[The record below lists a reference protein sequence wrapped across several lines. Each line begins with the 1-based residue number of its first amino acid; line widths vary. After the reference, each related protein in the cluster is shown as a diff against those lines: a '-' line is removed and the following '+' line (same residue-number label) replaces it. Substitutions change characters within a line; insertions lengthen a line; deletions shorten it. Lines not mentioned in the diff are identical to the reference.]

1 MRIKTPAKA
10 NIIAGIALLRPTL
23 LLLFWLAGIGISAGA
38 AAARNTGPLET
49 SVADIRQLGEA
60 GKYESAHAK
69 AVAVLPE
76 ITRHYGARSIEVAE
90 ILSLQAGT
98 LDDLGKYEASW
109 PLHEQAV
116 ALAKSLNKPNEVR
129 VFEIRRGQLE
139 SLTNGGRAADA
150 VDKSIALAREVEAKL
165 GAKHRE
171 TASSLLQHAYALD
184 SVGRNAE
191 ALPIHERV
199 LPLVRQV
206 FGAKSATAYE
216 AMNNFGLNCFYLGRI
231 DEALTLFTDAT
242 NGLEQLYGA
251 EHPWVVAGRNNL
263 AVALNVAGRKR
274 ESAEIMEKAYQVDV
288 KIFGERHPDTLLRLA
303 NLAELLAELGDN
315 ARAATLL
322 EKAVAAY
329 EPTQLRDNPNAIV
342 ARYNLAGTYDELN
355 RIDEARSGYRSALAD
370 HIRVMGPRETYTLS
384 MYTTIGRFERDHG
397 DPKEAIRLWDALVE
411 ATEALRAEGDLSPE
425 NRQSLFARWVQA
437 YKENAEL
444 RASQNDGEGA
454 LRLIELSK
462 ARTLLESSAVRAAN
476 EQALP
481 DAGKRARVTELESRV
496 REIDGR
502 IASETSTE
510 KRMTIEA
517 EKGGVVREYAN
528 YRREL
533 GQKYPK
539 YAALSDVKIIGRSEG
554 ASLLDRDAIFIDFL
568 KSSKNRVTVAVLDH
582 KSRLDV
588 RVLDVG
594 PDFELTVEAYRRL
607 IGSPGGWK
615 DLVKQGQRVFALSNG
630 RYSIAKESP
639 EPGAAV
645 VTDAAP
651 IAQRLSELLLVPLTK
666 QFGEAK
672 HWIISPDADLAT
684 LPFETLPFAGGPLIA
699 TRDVSYVQSLSMLAL
714 LKARAKTQGSRGNK
728 LLAIGG
734 AQYGDANVEL
744 RGDITRAAAELEFAD
759 DPRRALEVLRGTWEM
774 LPGSEREVARVSAI
788 FGTQASSHIGVEASE
803 AKLRALDASGELG
816 QFRYLLFSTHGYL
829 SVRVPQLSSVVLSQR
844 TLTEG
849 TDGYITAVEWPGY
862 RLNSE
867 LLVLSACETG
877 LGGQVLGEGVMGLP
891 YALYVAGNRDVVLSL
906 WSVVDNSTE
915 EFMVNMF
922 ERVKKGEPSAQAL
935 ANVKREFLKHPKY
948 SAPAYWA
955 PFVLYGSD

>member
-1 MRIKTPAKA
+1 MRIQTPAKA
-10 NIIAGIALLRPTL
+10 NIFAACVLLRPAL
-23 LLLFWLAGIGISAGA
+23 LLLFCFSGILVSSGVFAAGNPGL
-38 AAARNTGPLET
+38 LEK

-69 AVAVLPE
+69 ALAALPE
-76 ITRHYGARSIEVAE
+76 ISRHYGARSIEVAE

-109 PLHEQAV
+109 PLHDQAV
-116 ALAKSLNKPNEVR
+116 ALAVSLNMPGDVR
-129 VFEIRRGQLE
+129 VFEIRRAQLE

-150 VDKSIALAREVEAKL
+150 VDKSIALAREVELKL
-165 GAKHRE
+165 GPKHPE
-171 TASSLLQHAYALD
+171 TASALLQHAYALD

-191 ALPIHERV
+191 ALPIHERL
-199 LPLVRQV
+199 LPLVRQA

-322 EKAVAAY
+322 EKAVAGY
-329 EPTQLRDNPNAIV
+329 ETTQVHDNPNAIV
-342 ARYNLAGTYDELN
+342 ARYNLAGTYAELG
-355 RIDEARSGYRSALAD
+355 RIDEARSGYRAALAD
-370 HIRVMGPRETYTLS
+370 HVRVIGPRETYTLY

-397 DPKEAIRLWDALVE
+397 DPKEAIRLWDALVD
-411 ATEALRAEGDLSPE
+411 ATETLRAEGDLSPE

-481 DAGKRARVTELESRV
+481 DAALRARVVELESRV

-502 IASETSTE
+502 IANETSTE
-510 KRMTIEA
+510 KRMAIEA
-517 EKGGVVREYAN
+517 EKGNVVREYAN

-539 YAALSDVKIIGRSEG
+539 YAALSDVKIIGRSDG

-582 KSRLDV
+582 KGRLEV

-594 PDFELTVEAYRRL
+594 PDFELTVEAYRLL

-615 DLVKQGQRVFALSNG
+615 DLVKQNKRVFALGNG
-630 RYSIAKESP
+630 RYVIADKSP
-639 EPGAAV
+639 EPGAVV
-645 VTDAAP
+645 VTDIAP
-651 IAQRLSELLLVPLTK
+651 IAQRLSELLLLPLTK
-666 QFGEAK
+666 EFGKAR
-672 HWIISPDADLAT
+672 HWIISPDAELAT
-684 LPFETLPFAGGPLIA
+684 LPFETLPFEGAPLIA

-714 LKARAKTQGSRGNK
+714 LKARARAQGNSGNK

-734 AQYGDANVEL
+734 AQYGDADAESL
-744 RGDITRAAAELEFAD
+744 GDIKRAAAEQEFAD

-788 FGTQASSHIGVEASE
+788 FGKQASSHTGVEASE
-803 AKLRALDASGELG
+803 EKLRALDASGELG

-829 SVRVPQLSSVVLSQR
+829 SGRVPQLSSIVLSQR
-844 TLTEG
+844 TLADG

-906 WSVVDNSTE
+906 WSVVDSSTE
-915 EFMVNMF
+915 DFMVKMF
-922 ERVKKGEPSAQAL
+922 ERVKNGEPSAQAL
-935 ANVKREFLKHPKY
+935 ANVKREFLKHEKY
-948 SAPAYWA
+948 SAPVYWA
-955 PFVLYGSD
+955 PFVIYGSD